1 MNEDEFFE
9 KARAFFPRPQDWPP
23 PEKRRVI
30 NTYEEFLEFSSR
42 KKKPIEGDPK
52 KKTPKKKPLVEGVG
66 SEPAQAS

>member
-1 MNEDEFFE
+1 MNGDEFFE

-23 PEKRRVI
+23 PDQRRVI

-42 KKKPIEGDPK
+42 KKKPIEGLSKKVPK
-52 KKTPKKKPLVEGVG
+52 KEPLVEGEG

>member
-23 PEKRRVI
+23 PDQRRVI

-42 KKKPIEGDPK
+42 KKKPIESLSKKDPK
-52 KKTPKKKPLVEGVG
+52 KEPIVEGG
-66 SEPAQAS
+66 GNELARAS